1 MNNLCDLNII
11 YTFAM
16 EKDKDKK
23 MTLGIGSLTNLVK
36 EIREDVPKNPITIN
50 ENTNCEEWTHFCTT
64 LDKYGKG
71 SAKAVVYIPQELK
84 NELENLR
91 NIMGGKPNL
100 SSIVSAVIDTF
111 IERNLPIIKDLSKE
125 NKSRF

>member
-1 MNNLCDLNII
+1 
-11 YTFAM
+11 M

-50 ENTNCEEWTHFCTT
+50 ENTTCEEWTHFCTT

>member
-1 MNNLCDLNII
+1 
-11 YTFAM
+11 M
-16 EKDKDKK
+16 EKDKK

-36 EIREDVPKNPITIN
+36 EIREDAPKNPITIN

-84 NELENLR
+84 MSWKFEKYNGGNL
-91 NIMGGKPNL
+91 IYPQ
-100 SSIVSAVIDTF
+100 
-111 IERNLPIIKDLSKE
+111 
-125 NKSRF
+125 

>member
-1 MNNLCDLNII
+1 
-11 YTFAM
+11 M
-16 EKDKDKK
+16 EKDKEKKK

-50 ENTNCEEWTHFCTT
+50 ENTNCEEWTHFFCTT

-71 SAKAVVYIPQELK
+71 SAKAAVVYIPQELK

-125 NKSRF
+125 KKKVDFKTII